1 MIADPSDPCSDPLVL
16 TGSHNWSNAAN
27 TINDENTLIIHD
39 DTVANLYYQAFRGD
53 FYSLGGTMSLVS
65 GCHLQVPEVTSPVDF
80 YVYPNPANGAFTLN
94 MGLAKAQQVR
104 VELLSVD
111 GRSVHVLTNEWMQ
124 AGNMARTFSLSVP
137 GIYVLKVISGN
148 EVRTLRVISQ

>member
-1 MIADPSDPCSDPLVL
+1 
-16 TGSHNWSNAAN
+16 
-27 TINDENTLIIHD
+27 
-39 DTVANLYYQAFRGD
+39 
-53 FYSLGGTMSLVS
+53 
-65 GCHLQVPEVTSPVDF
+65 
-80 YVYPNPANGAFTLN
+80 